1 MFIVPFKQV
10 DVFTTHAFGG
20 NPVAVVLDGEGLN
33 ATQMQ
38 HIAAWTN
45 LSETAFVLNPT
56 QAGASYRVRIFT
68 PKSELPFAG
77 HPSVGTAH
85 ALIEAGLAPHPER
98 GLVQECA
105 AGLLPIS
112 VREAE
117 GRRCVSIRTPVARQ
131 EVPTGFDPAL
141 IDVALAGLTRGAL
154 PPQSWNNGPRWWLAE
169 VANEAELRA
178 HAPDFEAIAAL
189 CRASG
194 ATGLAAFAETGRA
207 AGATR
212 GARLVPGRWHPGRS
226 GHGQRQRQHRCLAAR
241 AGPGCAGFLLH
252 RQPGART
259 GSRRSHRSRPA
270 RGWRVDRRL
279 VRHRHRR
286 HDPLRR
292 VEDATMTDLRDKI
305 VWITGASGG
314 IGEGLAQ
321 RAAARGAKL
330 ILSARREAELER
342 VRQGLPRAAGCHA
355 AAGGS
360 HAPR

>member
-1 MFIVPFKQV
+1 MKPGRRPRPLRRQRFPRTVSPCPEPGAPRMFIVPFKQV

-194 ATGLAAFAETGRA
+194 ATGLAAFAETGREQERLA
-207 AGATR
+207 VRAWCPADGIPEDPVTGSANGSIGA
-212 GARLVPGRWHPGRS
+212 
-226 GHGQRQRQHRCLAAR
+226 
-241 AGPGCAGFLLH
+241 LLH
-252 RQPGART
+252 AQGRAAPGSSYIASQGREL
-259 GSRRSHRSRPA
+259 GRDGRIEV
-270 RGWRVDRRL
+270 G
-279 VRHRHRR
+279 
-286 HDPLRR
+286 LR
-292 VEDATMTDLRDKI
+292 EDG
-305 VWITGASGG
+305 VWI
-314 IGEGLAQ
+314 
-321 RAAARGAKL
+321 
-330 ILSARREAELER
+330 
-342 VRQGLPRAAGCHA
+342 
-355 AAGGS
+355 GGS
-360 HAPR
+360 SVTVIDGMIRFDE